1 MDLTI
6 WGYILMA
13 SIGGILGLW
22 LIYLVIGP
30 RKGK

>member
-1 MDLTI
+1 METAAF
-6 WGYILMA
+6 GYIIMA
-13 SIGGILGLW
+13 LIGGMLGLW